1 MKLIENWRSWY
12 KMFSVQMLA
21 VIAFVQGVLFVLPG
35 SALDARVPFVELSW
49 RDLGVAMT
57 VAAAV
62 LGGLGRL
69 IDQNLAPAD
78 TSQ

>member
-49 RDLGVAMT
+49 RDLGVAPR
-57 VAAAV
+57 AIA
-62 LGGLGRL
+62 
-69 IDQNLAPAD
+69 NLRAPAGVQS
-78 TSQ
+78 TT